1 MNRSLFVASSGMQAQ
16 QLNLDVISNNLANV
30 NTTGFKKSRV
40 DFQSLFYQSLKKP
53 VVSNTNGQNSFG
65 IEVGNGVRVVATK
78 TAFDNGILE
87 ETGNTLDLAIEG
99 KGFFM
104 IQLPNGQVGFTRGGA
119 FRLDS
124 EGFLVNPEGCRVIS
138 SQGNVSPE
146 NSASLGGKEL
156 KYIKPDTDTHTVNI
170 GTDGTITT
178 EKDIS
183 DVPILELANFTNPEG
198 LENVGSTTYLA
209 TGVCGE
215 TIIGQPGGEENLGL
229 IRAGFREN
237 SNVQIVEEMVKM
249 IMAQRAYEIGSKSIQ
264 TSDEMM
270 SITNNLKR

>member
-53 VVSNTNGQNSFG
+53 SVASGSGQNSFG
-65 IEVGNGVRVVATK
+65 IEVGNGVRVAATK
-78 TAFDNGILE
+78 TVFDNGILE
-87 ETGNTLDLAIEG
+87 ETGNSLDLAIEG

-104 IQLPNGQVGFTRGGA
+104 VHLPNGEVGFTRGGA

-124 EGFLVNPEGCRVIS
+124 EGFLVNPDGCRVMS
-138 SQGNVSPE
+138 NQGNTAPE
-146 NSASLGGKEL
+146 KSVSLGGKEL
-156 KYIKPDTDTHTVNI
+156 KYIKPDTDTLTVNI
-170 GTDGTITT
+170 AADGTITT
-178 EKDIS
+178 EKDTS
-183 DVPILELANFTNPEG
+183 APPILELVKFTNPEG
-198 LENVGSTTYLA
+198 LENIGSTTYVVSD
-209 TGVCGE
+209 VCGE
-215 TIIGQPGGEENLGL
+215 ITIGQPAGDDLGL
-229 IRAGFREN
+229 IRSGFREG
-237 SNVQIVEEMVKM
+237 SNVQVVEEMVKM

-270 SITNNLKR
+270 GITNNLKR